1 MFCWARLLVGFKVE
15 ALLRLGVYLMYVMD
29 GEEEDSMRVLVIE
42 RFLHDF
48 VMNCISNFNFVPEV
62 TILFYFSI

>member
-1 MFCWARLLVGFKVE
+1 
-15 ALLRLGVYLMYVMD
+15 MYVMD
-29 GEEEDSMRVLVIE
+29 GGEEDSMRVLVIE